1 MQTGTMSDI
10 FSGRISSDRMAEV
23 LSHVPGIDQ
32 MSMHRSSRSE
42 ERTQS
47 SSHGSHPSSSS
58 EQEEIPQTTTIVL
71 VSALKLIG
79 QLAFLIEEAS
89 SKS

>member
-1 MQTGTMSDI
+1 MKSVTMSDI
-10 FSGRISSDRMAEV
+10 FSGRISGERMAEV
-23 LSHVPGIDQ
+23 LSHVPGIDR
-32 MSMHRSSRSE
+32 MSMHRSSE

-47 SSHGSHPSSSS
+47 NSHGSHPASSS